1 MKMKIVK
8 IKAEN
13 GSIKHKIMMTG
24 MAPKNGPNTGI
35 TLPFVSYG
43 GTSIVFLLAEMGLVL
58 NVSTMV
64 R

>member
-1 MKMKIVK
+1 MKIKIAK

-24 MAPKNGPNTGI
+24 IAPKNGPNTGI
-35 TLPFVSYG
+35 TFVTQLS
-43 GTSIVFLLAEMGLVL
+43 MGEGNCLHSFYL
-58 NVSTMV
+58 STI

>member
-1 MKMKIVK
+1 MKIKIAK

-35 TLPFVSYG
+35 TFVTPIIRAIILVYG
-43 GTSIVFLLAEMGLVL
+43 SFNTRAPK
-58 NVSTMV
+58 
-64 R
+64 